1 MNSIKRFFKNK
12 NTVTVLGIIAIVAML
27 WGVYTYQI
35 NKQVKPKSVPVA
47 ATTIQPK
54 TQITANMI
62 SHVEVPSAYISDN
75 AITDESKIL
84 SMYSNFNTVIPAGSM
99 FYEETLTTEKALPN
113 YLLKQLKEGEFLI
126 TYDLK
131 SSNIANT
138 WGIMP
143 GDKIDLYMRVTSDEG
158 SVMLGKF
165 LENVE
170 VLDVVDS
177 NGNSTY
183 DVSDGSRSADKLIFA
198 AQEDIFLLLLR
209 SNYLNIE
216 LFPVQHGAWIDD
228 ADASITMTTQE
239 LIDYIKAR
247 VVSLSTDPV
256 AGQTRKAIQ
265 QVQQ

>member
-1 MNSIKRFFKNK
+1 MNSIKRFLKNK
-12 NTVTVLGIIAIVAML
+12 NTVTVIGILVIVGML

-47 ATTIQPK
+47 ASTIQPK
-54 TQITANMI
+54 TQITASMI
-62 SHVEVPSAYISDN
+62 KHVEVPSAYISENAVTSDN
-75 AITDESKIL
+75 EIVG
-84 SMYSNFNTVIPAGSM
+84 MFSNFNTVIPAGSM
-99 FYEETLTTEKALPN
+99 FYKETLTTEKALPN

-131 SSNIANT
+131 SSGISNV

-158 SVMLGKF
+158 SVMVGKF

-177 NGNSTY
+177 SGRSTY
-183 DVSDGSRSADKLIFA
+183 DVSDGSRSADKLLFA

-228 ADASITMTTQE
+228 EDATIKMTTEE
-239 LIDYIKAR
+239 LINYIKAR
-247 VVSLSTDPV
+247 VVSLSTDPIP
-256 AGQTRKAIQ
+256 GQTRNTIQKAQ
-265 QVQQ
+265 

>member
-1 MNSIKRFFKNK
+1 MSSIKRFLKNK
-12 NTVTVLGIIAIVAML
+12 NTVTVIGILVIVGML

-35 NKQVKPKSVPVA
+35 NKQVKPKKVPVA
-47 ATTIQPK
+47 AVTIQPK
-54 TQITANMI
+54 TQITSDMI
-62 SHVEVPSAYISDN
+62 KYVEVPSAYISDN
-75 AITDESKIL
+75 AVTSDSEIL
-84 SMYSNFNTVIPAGSM
+84 KMYSNFNTVIPAGSM
-99 FYEETLTTEKALPN
+99 FYKETLTTEKALPN
-113 YLLKQLKEGEFLI
+113 YLLKQLKEGEFLV

-131 SSNIANT
+131 ASSISNG

-158 SVMLGKF
+158 SVMVGKF

-177 NGNSTY
+177 SGRSTY
-183 DVSDGSRSADKLIFA
+183 DVADGSRSADKLLFA

-216 LFPVQHGAWIDD
+216 LFPVQHGAWINDD
-228 ADASITMTTQE
+228 AATIKMTTQE
-239 LIDYIKAR
+239 LIDYIRSR

-256 AGQTRKAIQ
+256 AGQTRNTIQ
-265 QVQQ
+265 QAQ